1 LLDSLLQE
9 NEKML
14 IQGDVKNLVPIKC
27 FIKDDQ
33 NGLKFTE
40 VDTKFN
46 KDEMVQLPENPFCPG
61 GDVSEDGELIIQ
73 LWRDGKLN
81 EYYRNCEQERAQE
94 VRRKGTTDQSINPTW
109 KAQEINENQSR
120 HVSVTL
126 DQKKE
131 KIKSLCCFFP

>member
-1 LLDSLLQE
+1 M
-9 NEKML
+9 K
-14 IQGDVKNLVPIKC
+14 LV
-27 FIKDDQ
+27 
-33 NGLKFTE
+33 E
-40 VDTKFN
+40 VDTKNN
-46 KDEMVQLPENPFCPG
+46 KDENPFCPG

-81 EYYRNCEQERAQE
+81 EYYRHSEQEQE
-94 VRRKGTTDQSINPTW
+94 QVEEVKSKSTDQSISPTW
-109 KAQEINENQSR
+109 KAQEINGNQCR